1 MLYARRLLRLLIGK
15 VKAAPATFHLLSFA
29 EHFLFAEY
37 VPCQTAS
44 NMIRCRRSIQRVS
57 TPFRIAQ
64 KAAGKLRLLTSKV
77 RAVREFCFN
86 NPVAVKVCVKSL

>member
-29 EHFLFAEY
+29 EHFLFAEH

-57 TPFRIAQ
+57 TRFRIAQ

-77 RAVREFCFN
+77 RALREFCFN
-86 NPVAVKVCVKSL
+86 NPVAVKVCVKPL